1 MKKWFFS
8 SNGEVSSALNFDEA
22 KEFLI
27 NNPDVYGWHPSFSHW
42 KPVSCISEFLGV
54 IPATIPGPLIPKEIS
69 DKFIAKK
76 QRLESKLTSI
86 DDSIK
91 HSHKSLNKFE
101 QQIEDY
107 KDLTQNLNDDVK
119 GAIDNIEKKYKTL
132 NRKLSQ
138 VKDAVDI
145 AETEMSEVVSDFNR
159 KMNSNDI
166 LMPSCDQV
174 NTTSPHQESNV
185 DNFPGSKAKLAQEK
199 LATPPKRV
207 ESKESTVTKL
217 PKSANR
223 LKESENNEKPSDS
236 SIQNRSKQEESKKQ
250 GNKSTSVQ
258 NDDHKDGFNGMKN
271 MMKSVFK
278 GDSKVEEKEKV
289 EVKKSKDEPLS
300 MAERLKLAQ
309 NNQ

>member
-8 SNGEVSSALNFDEA
+8 SNGEVSSALSFEEA

-27 NNPDVYGWHPSFSHW
+27 NNPDVYGWHPSFSQW
-42 KPVSCISEFLGV
+42 KPVNCISEFIGV
-54 IPATIPGPLIPKEIS
+54 IPVSMPGPLIPKEIS
-69 DKFIAKK
+69 DKFLAKK
-76 QRLESKLTSI
+76 NRLESKLTSI

-91 HSHKSLNKFE
+91 HSNKSLAKFE

-107 KDLTQNLNDDVK
+107 KELTQNLNDDVK

-138 VKDAVDI
+138 VRDAVDI
-145 AETEMSEVVSDFNR
+145 AETEMSEVVEDFNKR
-159 KMNSNDI
+159 MNSNDI
-166 LMPSCDQV
+166 LMPSCDQASQV
-174 NTTSPHQESNV
+174 SAPKSSNV

-199 LATPPKRV
+199 LATPPKRSESN
-207 ESKESTVTKL
+207 ESKVTKL
-217 PKSANR
+217 PETNNR
-223 LKESENNEKPSDS
+223 FKDIEQNKNTAASTNQKPS
-236 SIQNRSKQEESKKQ
+236 KQSAPKKEVSQ
-250 GNKSTSVQ
+250 STSAQ
-258 NDDHKDGFNGMKN
+258 TDEHKDGFNGMKN
-271 MMKSVFK
+271 MMKTVFK

-289 EVKKSKDEPLS
+289 EVKKGKDEPLS